1 MMNGVSEE
9 FQFAV
14 AVANPQTASATVT
27 VTRNGSNVA
36 TAMVAPGALEIIRL
50 PWVDSIKNPTT
61 LNADGDQT
69 VPHSALARGAAY
81 RLVSS
86 LPVTAYQFNPLEYRI
101 DRDCASESASG
112 APPDGQC
119 FSFTNDASLLL
130 PTHVFTGN
138 YMVMSRPTLQT
149 RAEYLETSG
158 SPIRDPLTSRPI
170 VNTIVSAGFATIVG
184 VSETPVTVNVSASAN
199 IAASEDGS
207 VSRQAAGSTA
217 SYTLSQGDV
226 LILASDAPSSCA
238 PSGSTDRITQDCGRG
253 FGLPDPCIRQLTYCN
268 VGEQYDLSGTVIQA
282 TGPVQV
288 FGGHEC
294 AFVPYNR
301 FACDHLEE
309 SLFPLEAWGRDFTVS
324 ATQPLRSEP
333 NVVRILAQ
341 RAGTVVR
348 FDPAVTPD
356 ATLAA
361 GQIYEFETTQDFRVT
376 ASDSIMV
383 GQFLVGQDYEGL
395 NTSMAES
402 NGDPAFSLAI
412 PTEQF
417 RTDYT
422 FLAPD
427 TYTVTYLN
435 VTATMGQQ
443 VMLDGAPVT
452 GWRPVGASEMQ
463 TARVAIRPGAHQILS
478 SQPFGI
484 VVYGFGSYTSYMYPG
499 GLDLNVINVI

>member
-1 MMNGVSEE
+1 M
-9 FQFAV
+9 
-14 AVANPQTASATVT
+14 
-27 VTRNGSNVA
+27 
-36 TAMVAPGALEIIRL
+36 
-50 PWVDSIKNPTT
+50 
-61 LNADGDQT
+61 
-69 VPHSALARGAAY
+69 
-81 RLVSS
+81 
-86 LPVTAYQFNPLEYRI
+86 
-101 DRDCASESASG
+101 
-112 APPDGQC
+112 
-119 FSFTNDASLLL
+119 
-130 PTHVFTGN
+130 
-138 YMVMSRPTLQT
+138 
-149 RAEYLETSG
+149 
-158 SPIRDPLTSRPI
+158 
-170 VNTIVSAGFATIVG
+170 
-184 VSETPVTVNVSASAN
+184 
-199 IAASEDGS
+199 
-207 VSRQAAGSTA
+207 
-217 SYTLSQGDV
+217 
-226 LILASDAPSSCA
+226 
-238 PSGSTDRITQDCGRG
+238 
-253 FGLPDPCIRQLTYCN
+253 
-268 VGEQYDLSGTVIQA
+268 
-282 TGPVQV
+282 
-288 FGGHEC
+288 
-294 AFVPYNR
+294 
-301 FACDHLEE
+301 
-309 SLFPLEAWGRDFTVS
+309 
-324 ATQPLRSEP
+324 
-333 NVVRILAQ
+333 RILAQ

-383 GQFLVGQDYEGL
+383 GQFLVGQDYAGL

-452 GWRPVGASEMQ
+452 GWRPVGASGMQ